1 MLRCQS
7 SLYKSKIKKKKK
19 KKKKDFG
26 AEKKLS
32 KSIKLYKKK

>member
-1 MLRCQS
+1 MTLGFQCA
-7 SLYKSKIKKKKK
+7 LYVSKSKK

-32 KSIKLYKKK
+32 KSIKFYKKY